1 MDRPPRPLRAALAF
15 APFLLA
21 ACSGLIED
29 PDRVLASGAKWEEV
43 SRAGLF
49 SSEGVVSSA
58 DGSVYAV
65 DLTVAEAVKEN
76 NPGGTVYRYS
86 PFSRET
92 TKYMEPSGMAF
103 GLHIDRKGDLIL
115 AQGAEPAGG
124 RAIVRR
130 NLRSGATTVLADS
143 YQGKRLV
150 SPNDVTSDAAGRI
163 YFTDARYFGH
173 EPMEL
178 PNAVYRI
185 DPDGKIVQ
193 LAADILRPNGIEVSP
208 DSKRLY
214 VAACNVA
221 VLPRNPAGPAADR
234 FGFTGG
240 GIAAYDLDARGDIA
254 FGRVFYRHPDLP
266 CIDGMAMDRDGNL
279 YAAAHNGRQQP
290 PRAEILVIDRSGR
303 VLQKMAPPE
312 GVRVS
317 NLGFGRGRDAGWLY
331 ATTLFQWRLY
341 RIRTVRHGHYWD

>member
-1 MDRPPRPLRAALAF
+1 
-15 APFLLA
+15 
-21 ACSGLIED
+21 
-29 PDRVLASGAKWEEV
+29 
-43 SRAGLF
+43 
-49 SSEGVVSSA
+49 
-58 DGSVYAV
+58 
-65 DLTVAEAVKEN
+65 
-76 NPGGTVYRYS
+76 
-86 PFSRET
+86 
-92 TKYMEPSGMAF
+92 MEPSGMAF
-103 GLHIDRKGDLIL
+103 GLHIDRRGDLII

-163 YFTDARYFGH
+163 YFTDARYFGR

-185 DPDGKIVQ
+185 DPDGTIVQ
-193 LAADILRPNGIEVSP
+193 LAADILRPNGIEISP

-214 VAACNVA
+214 VAACNVT
-221 VLPRNPAGPAADR
+221 VLPRNPAGPAADK

-240 GIAAYDLDARGDIA
+240 GIAVYDLDAQGNVA

-266 CIDGMAMDRDGNL
+266 CIDGMAMDRDGNV

-290 PRAEILVIDRSGR
+290 ARSEIVVIDRSGR
-303 VLQKMAPPE
+303 VFQKFAAPE
-312 GVRVS
+312 GMRVT

-331 ATTLFQWRLY
+331 ATTLIQWRLY
-341 RIRTVRHGHYWD
+341 RIRTVRHGLYWD

>member
-1 MDRPPRPLRAALAF
+1 MKRLSCAALA
-15 APFLLA
+15 LLA
-21 ACSGLIED
+21 ACAGLIDD
-29 PDRVLASGAKWEEV
+29 PDRVLASGAQWEEV
-43 SRAGLF
+43 SRAGRF
-49 SSEGVVSSA
+49 SSEGVVSAA

-92 TKYMEPSGMAF
+92 VKYMEPSGMAF

-163 YFTDARYFGH
+163 YFTDARYFGN

-185 DPDGKIVQ
+185 DPGGAVVQ
-193 LAADILRPNGIEVSP
+193 LSTDILRPNGIEVSP
-208 DSKRLY
+208 DGKRLY

-221 VLPRNPAGPAADR
+221 ALPKNPAGPAADK

-240 GIAAYDLDARGDIA
+240 GIAVYDLDAAGNIA

-266 CIDGMAMDRDGNL
+266 CIDGMAMDRDGNV

-290 PRAEILVIDRSGR
+290 PRAEILVIDPSGR
-303 VLQKMAPPE
+303 VFQKIAPPE

-341 RIRTVRHGHYWD
+341 RIATVRHGLYWD